1 VQSYFSTRPAPRGT
15 GALPRGR
22 ARIALG
28 ATLAGVA
35 ILAIAAGTLLPSREG
50 QLAADPAAAN
60 VAPALRH
67 QVALP
72 APQPVAAEPA
82 TQRFTGVV
90 GANLTDA
97 LRGAGVP
104 LLQGREYVAVLGRA
118 IRLGDGLSVDDRFD
132 LVLLRDPDSGKLG
145 QLVYVGMDRVARAD
159 VELMKWTDGKHI
171 IWVNGDGVGGEEQG
185 AMGLPVHGRVSSAF
199 GERFHPIL
207 GYVRMH
213 KGVDLAAAA
222 GTPIV
227 AAADGKVVGAGWHG
241 GYGEQVQIAHAS
253 GLETSY
259 GHMSRIAAHIGQVV
273 RKGEVIGWVGSTGLA
288 TGPHVHFEVTRNGRV
303 VNPLSVK
310 MDSGPGHLQG
320 EKLEQFD
327 ATLRGI
333 LLGSAG
339 AS

>member
-1 VQSYFSTRPAPRGT
+1 VARRQAAPT
-15 GALPRGR
+15 AS
-22 ARIALG
+22 A
-28 ATLAGVA
+28 VA
-35 ILAIAAGTLLPSREG
+35 E
-50 QLAADPAAAN
+50 
-60 VAPALRH
+60 
-67 QVALP
+67 
-72 APQPVAAEPA
+72 AEPA
-82 TQRFTGVV
+82 SQRFTGRV
-90 GANLTDA
+90 GTNLTDS
-97 LRGAGVP
+97 LRAAGVP
-104 LLQGREYVAVLGRA
+104 ELQGREYVAILGRA
-118 IRLGDGLSVDDRFD
+118 IRLADGLSVDDKFD

-171 IWVNGDGVGGEEQG
+171 IWVNGDGVGGEEQA
-185 AMGLPVHGRVSSAF
+185 AMGLPVHGRVSSPF

-213 KGVDLAAAA
+213 KGVDLAAVA

-227 AAADGKVVGAGWHG
+227 AAADGKVVEAGWHG

-273 RKGEVIGWVGSTGLA
+273 RKGEVIGWVGSTGLS
-288 TGPHVHFEVTRNGRV
+288 TGPHVHFEVTRNGRP

-310 MDSGPGHLQG
+310 MESGPGHLEG

-327 ATLRGI
+327 ATLRGL
-333 LLGSAG
+333 LLGSPR

>member
-1 VQSYFSTRPAPRGT
+1 V
-15 GALPRGR
+15 
-22 ARIALG
+22 AR
-28 ATLAGVA
+28 
-35 ILAIAAGTLLPSREG
+35 
-50 QLAADPAAAN
+50 QPAART
-60 VAPALRH
+60 APTA
-67 QVALP
+67 VE
-72 APQPVAAEPA
+72 AEP
-82 TQRFTGVV
+82 TSQRFTGRV
-90 GANLTDA
+90 GANLTDS
-97 LRGAGVP
+97 LRAAGVP
-104 LLQGREYVAVLGRA
+104 ELQGREYVAILGRA
-118 IRLGDGLSVDDRFD
+118 IRLAEGLTVDDKFD
-132 LVLLRDPDSGKLG
+132 LVLLRDPGTGKLG

-171 IWVNGDGVGGEEQG
+171 IWVNGDGVGGEQQA
-185 AMGLPVHGRVSSAF
+185 AMGLPVHGRVSSPF

-227 AAADGKVVGAGWHG
+227 AAADGKVVEAGWRG

-273 RKGEVIGWVGSTGLA
+273 RKGEVIGWVGSTGLS
-288 TGPHVHFEVTRNGRV
+288 TGPHVHFEVTRNGRP

-310 MDSGPGHLQG
+310 MDSGPGHLEG

-327 ATLRGI
+327 ATLRGL
-333 LLGSAG
+333 LLGSPR